1 MKDMQK
7 TIKRQAKQMAAAGE
21 QNRRS
26 VDATTLHLL
35 SKSGIDARELQ
46 ASGQKMTVA
55 EVDAVLAASGLNMGP
70 VERMTAK
77 NNLLQAGLMEDGAV
91 QRG

>member
-1 MKDMQK
+1 MHK
-7 TIKRQAKQMAAAGE
+7 TVE
-21 QNRRS
+21 
-26 VDATTLHLL
+26 L
-35 SKSGIDARELQ
+35 AR
-46 ASGQKMTVA
+46 A